1 MRTKEPEAVQS
12 DFINGPDKQL
22 ELAIKCPITV
32 GRNFSVVIRALDAL
46 QPANNKDV
54 ATPADWSAGQL
65 VIIPV
70 PVNDAKA
77 KTKFGKFEKRLL
89 YLRMI

>member
-1 MRTKEPEAVQS
+1 MCTNEPAAVQA
-12 DFINGPDKQL
+12 DFIIEPDKRL
-22 ELAIKCPITV
+22 ELAIKYPMMV

-46 QPANNKDV
+46 QPATSRDV
-54 ATPADWSAGQL
+54 AAPAHRYAGQR

-77 KTKFGKFEKRLL
+77 ETKFGKFENDCYIVER
-89 YLRMI
+89 